1 MSTMTSDDIKKIYSM
16 QDIIYKCG
24 LGHPNRA
31 GFIRCPFHNE
41 KTASMKIYR
50 DSYYCFG
57 CGASGDIFTFLQEFY
72 GISFKDAFRMLGGSY
87 EKPTFSSNLVIYK
100 AKKEQEMRKK
110 KEEQL
115 KRKRE
120 HNNMLIDIYRDWM
133 NRSEPLS
140 DTWCDCCNALQ
151 LELYHHEILNEERAG
166 R

>member
-1 MSTMTSDDIKKIYSM
+1 MISKKYIVCK
-16 QDIIYKCG
+16 ILFINVG
-24 LGHPNRA
+24 LG
-31 GFIRCPFHNE
+31 IRTSEALSGARPQR

-57 CGASGDIFTFLQEFY
+57 CGENGDIFTFLQKFY
-72 GISFKDAFRMLGGSY
+72 GIPFKDAFRMLGGSY
-87 EKPTFSSNLVIYK
+87 EKPTFSSNLAIYK

-115 KRKRE
+115 KRKQE

>member
-57 CGASGDIFTFLQEFY
+57 CGENGDIFTFLQKFY
-72 GISFKDAFRMLGGSY
+72 GIPFKDAFRMLGGSY
-87 EKPTFSSNLVIYK
+87 EKPTFSSNLAIYK

-115 KRKRE
+115 KRKQE
-120 HNNMLIDIYRDWM
+120 HNNMLINIYRDWM
-133 NRSEPLS
+133 NQSEPLS
-140 DTWCDCCNALQ
+140 DTWCDCYNALQ
-151 LELYHHEILNEERAG
+151 YQLYVHEILNEKRTG
-166 R
+166 Y

>member
-1 MSTMTSDDIKKIYSM
+1 
-16 QDIIYKCG
+16 
-24 LGHPNRA
+24 
-31 GFIRCPFHNE
+31 
-41 KTASMKIYR
+41 MKIYR

-57 CGASGDIFTFLQEFY
+57 CGASGDIFTFLQEIY

-87 EKPTFSSNLVIYK
+87 EKPTFSSDLAIYK

-115 KRKRE
+115 KRKQE

-140 DTWCDCCNALQ
+140 DTWCDCYNALQ
-151 LELYHHEILNEERAG
+151 LELYHHEILNKERAG